1 MELTILK
8 QDYSEWQFDNKE
20 LTTINPAIERLFHG
34 DVVDDKCKVLTPS
47 PIRTEK
53 NIPCI
58 LDFKGSTY
66 GRAKDKLLYRCI
78 PDDKTIPQFIVPY
91 EQKQV
96 GFDKH
101 KTNKYVL
108 VQFKEWHKDEK
119 HPTGILVNTLGDTD
133 NYDAYTEYQLYCKKL
148 VTSLKEF
155 NKNTSFLKEKNTQT
169 TLVDAICEKYPS
181 IENRTHL
188 NVFSIDPAG
197 CTDIDDAIS
206 IVTSKTHTTISVYIA
221 NVPLI
226 LDHFN
231 LWQHVTDKCSTIY
244 LPMHKLPMLPSILS
258 DNVCSLLED
267 ELRFALVMDIAIPLR
282 GHPVTPDY
290 KRNCAVGDKV
300 ATPPYSLITVAFK
313 TVLIKLS
320 NNYEYEEP
328 ALLQNTDYQELLKL
342 TQTLDSSVKDSH
354 DLVEYFMVYMNHQS
368 ALKLAE
374 YKCGIFRSAH
384 MKSAHMKEKERKK
397 EEEANT
403 LPPDVNKFITHFK
416 YASGQYCTFENKS
429 SHDLIDWGLT
439 GGNPRIAYTH
449 ITSPIRRIV
458 DIVNM
463 TLLQDKLGL
472 IQYKTPI
479 WSWRDFCTKWQN
491 KVDFIN
497 ISTKSIKKI
506 QNGCNLLTLYT
517 NEKVKSTIHQGYLF
531 DRRENENGKNKKKY
545 SYSVYVPD
553 YKMVSTFKTDELI
566 EEYSRRQFTL
576 HLFMDHAN
584 LKEKIR
590 LEMC

>member
-1 MELTILK
+1 MELVILK

-34 DVVDDKCKVLTPS
+34 DIVDDKGKVLTPS
-47 PIRTEK
+47 RIRSNK

-66 GRAKDKLLYRCI
+66 GRSKDKLLYRCI

-108 VQFKEWHKDEK
+108 IQFKEWTKGEK

-155 NKNTSFLKEKNTQT
+155 NKHLSFLKEKNTQT
-169 TLVDAICEKYPS
+169 ILVDAICENYPG

-197 CTDIDDAIS
+197 CTDIDDAIG
-206 IVTSKTHTTISVYIA
+206 IVKHANHTTISVYIA

-231 LWQHVTDKCSTIY
+231 LWQYITDKCSTIY

-282 GHPVTPDY
+282 GHPVNPDH
-290 KRNCAVGDKV
+290 KRNCAVGDKDIL
-300 ATPPYSLITVAFK
+300 PDSL
-313 TVLIKLS
+313 
-320 NNYEYEEP
+320 N
-328 ALLQNTDYQELLKL
+328 Q
-342 TQTLDSSVKDSH
+342 TQ
-354 DLVEYFMVYMNHQS
+354 
-368 ALKLAE
+368 
-374 YKCGIFRSAH
+374 
-384 MKSAHMKEKERKK
+384 
-397 EEEANT
+397 
-403 LPPDVNKFITHFK
+403 
-416 YASGQYCTFENKS
+416 
-429 SHDLIDWGLT
+429 
-439 GGNPRIAYTH
+439 
-449 ITSPIRRIV
+449 
-458 DIVNM
+458 
-463 TLLQDKLGL
+463 
-472 IQYKTPI
+472 
-479 WSWRDFCTKWQN
+479 
-491 KVDFIN
+491 
-497 ISTKSIKKI
+497 
-506 QNGCNLLTLYT
+506 
-517 NEKVKSTIHQGYLF
+517 
-531 DRRENENGKNKKKY
+531 
-545 SYSVYVPD
+545 
-553 YKMVSTFKTDELI
+553 
-566 EEYSRRQFTL
+566 
-576 HLFMDHAN
+576 
-584 LKEKIR
+584 
-590 LEMC
+590 

>member
-1 MELTILK
+1 MELVILK
-8 QDYSEWQFDNKE
+8 QDYSEWQFTNEE

-34 DVVDDKCKVLTPS
+34 DVVDDKGKVLTPS
-47 PIRTEK
+47 TIRHNK

-108 VQFKEWHKDEK
+108 IQFKEWAKGEK
-119 HPTGILVNTLGDTD
+119 HPTGSLTNTLGDTD

-155 NKNTSFLKEKNTQT
+155 NKQTSFLKEKHTQT
-169 TLVDAICEKYPS
+169 TLVDAVCEKYPD

-197 CTDIDDAIS
+197 CTDIDDAIG

-231 LWQHVTDKCSTIY
+231 LWQYVTDKCSTIY
-244 LPMHKLPMLPSILS
+244 LPMHKLPMLPPILS
-258 DNVCSLLED
+258 DNICSLLED
-267 ELRFALVMDIAIPLR
+267 ELRFALVLDIIIA
-282 GHPVTPDY
+282 HT
-290 KRNCAVGDKV
+290 GDKTTEESAV
-300 ATPPYSLITVAFK
+300 SLLGAFPEHK
-313 TVLIKLS
+313 FRTALIKVS
-320 NNYEYEEP
+320 KNYVYEE
-328 ALLQNTDYQELLKL
+328 ADLLQNADYQEILRII
-342 TQTLDSSVKDSH
+342 QTRDKTLKDSH
-354 DLVEYFMVYMNHQS
+354 DLVEYFMVYMNWLS
-368 ALKLAE
+368 ALELVHHD
-374 YKCGIFRSAH
+374 CGILRSAH
-384 MKSAHMKEKERKK
+384 ITSVP
-397 EEEANT
+397 EETN
-403 LPPDVNKFITHFK
+403 LPSDIDKFIKQYK
-416 YASGQYCTFENKS
+416 YASGQYCNIINKAP
-429 SHDLIDWGLT
+429 HEFMGY
-439 GGNPRIAYTH
+439 NVYTH

-472 IQYKTPI
+472 ITYKTHI
-479 WSWRDFCTKWQN
+479 VGDGFLGARDFCAKWQN

-497 ISTKSIKKI
+497 TSTKSIKKV
-506 QNGCNLLTLYT
+506 QNGCNLLALYT

-566 EEYSRRQFTL
+566 EDYSRRDFTL
-576 HLFMDHAN
+576 HLFMNEAN
-584 LKEKIR
+584 LKEKLR
-590 LEMC
+590 LQEC

>member
-34 DVVDDKCKVLTPS
+34 DIVDDKCKVLTPS

-58 LDFKGSTY
+58 LDFRGSTY

-108 VQFKEWHKDEK
+108 IQFKEWSKGEK
-119 HPTGILVNTLGDTD
+119 HPIGSLTNTLGDTD

-155 NKNTSFLKEKNTQT
+155 NKQTSFLKEKHTQT
-169 TLVDAICEKYPS
+169 TLVDALCEKYLD

-197 CTDIDDAIS
+197 CTDIDDAIG
-206 IVTSKTHTTISVYIA
+206 IVTSKTRTTISVYIA

-226 LDHFN
+226 LDNFN
-231 LWQHVTDKCSTIY
+231 LWQHLTDKCSTIY
-244 LPMHKLPMLPSILS
+244 LPDKKIPMLPSILS
-258 DNVCSLLED
+258 DNICSLLED
-267 ELRFALVMDIAIPLR
+267 ELRFAFALDVIVKDSSVIN
-282 GHPVTPDY
+282 VTF
-290 KRNCAVGDKV
+290 R
-300 ATPPYSLITVAFK
+300 
-313 TVLIKLS
+313 TVLIKVS
-320 NNYEYEEP
+320 KNYQYEEP
-328 ALLQNTDYQELLKL
+328 DLLQNIDYQDLLKM

-374 YKCGIFRSAH
+374 YNCGIFRSAH
-384 MKSAHMKEKERKK
+384 MKSAHMKSAP
-397 EEEANT
+397 EETN

-416 YASGQYCTFENKS
+416 YASGQYCTFENKG
-429 SHDLIDWGLT
+429 SHDLIGYD
-439 GGNPRIAYTH
+439 NYIH

-472 IQYKTPI
+472 IKYI
-479 WSWRDFCTKWQN
+479 YLEDWRNFCAKWQN
-491 KVDFIN
+491 NVDFIN
-497 ISTKSIKKI
+497 TSTKSIKKV
-506 QNGCNLLTLYT
+506 QNGCNLLALYT

-531 DRRENENGKNKKKY
+531 DRRENESINKKGKHKY

-566 EEYSRRQFTL
+566 EDYSRRQFTL
-576 HLFMDHAN
+576 HLFMDEAN

-590 LEMC
+590 LQEC

>member
-34 DVVDDKCKVLTPS
+34 DIVDDKGKVLTPS

-78 PDDKTIPQFIVPY
+78 PDDKTIPQFVVPY

-96 GFDKH
+96 GFVKH

-108 VQFKEWHKDEK
+108 IQFKSWSKGEK
-119 HPTGILVNTLGDTD
+119 HPTGSLTNTIGDT
-133 NYDAYTEYQLYCKKL
+133 NNHYALGEYQLYCKNL
-148 VTSLKEF
+148 VISLKQL
-155 NKNTSFLKEKNTQT
+155 NKHTHIVKNIRNI
-169 TLVDAICEKYPS
+169 VDEICENYPG

-188 NVFSIDPAG
+188 NVFSIDPED
-197 CTDIDDAIS
+197 CKDMDDAIG
-206 IVTSKTHTTISVYIA
+206 IVTSKMHTTISVYIA
-221 NVPLI
+221 NVPLV

-231 LWQHVTDKCSTIY
+231 LWQYITDKCSTIY
-244 LPMHKLPMLPSILS
+244 LPDRKISMLPNILS

-267 ELRFALVMDIAIPLR
+267 ELRFAFALDIQVKDTF
-282 GHPVTPDY
+282 VT
-290 KRNCAVGDKV
+290 N
-300 ATPPYSLITVAFK
+300 ITFK
-313 TVLIKLS
+313 TVLIKVS
-320 NNYEYEEP
+320 KNYQYEEP
-328 ALLQNTDYQELLKL
+328 DLLQNTDYKELLRL
-342 TQTLDSSVKDSH
+342 TQMLDSSVKDSH

-368 ALKLAE
+368 ALRLEE
-374 YKCGIFRSAH
+374 YKCGIFRSASI
-384 MKSAHMKEKERKK
+384 KKREK
-397 EEEANT
+397 EEETHT

-416 YASGQYCTFENKS
+416 YASGQYCTFENKG
-429 SHDLIDWGLT
+429 SHELIGKVFYTTTNEL
-439 GGNPRIAYTH
+439 GGTAPLSPTASGIAYTH

-472 IQYKTPI
+472 VKYIYLAD
-479 WSWRDFCTKWQN
+479 WGEFCNKWQN

-497 ISTKSIKKI
+497 TTTKSIKKV
-506 QNGCNLLTLYT
+506 QNGCNLLMLYV

-531 DRRENENGKNKKKY
+531 DRRENKQGKNKNKY

-566 EEYSRRQFTL
+566 EDYSPRHFTL
-576 HLFMDHAN
+576 HLFMDEAN

-590 LEMC
+590 LQMC